1 MYLHIFKNA
10 LQFFMKLNRK
20 DNEKRNQQEFFY
32 KLFYRLFLVGIRCKV
47 YLWRY
52 NKLKRNKVPDQ
63 NLLKKWYLYAIRILP
78 IKISFT
84 QNLKSASLI

>member
-1 MYLHIFKNA
+1 MNRN
-10 LQFFMKLNRK
+10 FFINY
-20 DNEKRNQQEFFY
+20 FTGY
-32 KLFYRLFLVGIRCKV
+32 FLVGIRCKV